1 MKNYASQYRFLFLS
15 LWILLYN
22 IYPSWALPVSVNLR
36 LLIFTSLL
44 LYLSVSAYLIHH
56 ILKSFSCNKSLLIYP
71 ENPRLQLNNH
81 LGLLILCLIAFL
93 LHLYPITFPVILD
106 GDEPAHLQ
114 GAVGIYLF
122 LDSLSQR
129 FTGLTAQYPSLILT
143 AIVFLFI
150 KSKEAKEFIKKVIN
164 SLRPYSIPIIVFL
177 LFGYFFLMRDLP
189 YHQLLVRYPP
199 LAKIMYVISYLY
211 TGINPVLPR
220 TLQII
225 FYLAGA
231 IYLYRSI
238 NLFRK
243 KETALIGASIY
254 LFSPLV
260 FYFANFAELASGVV
274 FFIIIISFYFLRY
287 LRDRDDRDIL
297 LTSFLIG
304 IGFFYKRDILL
315 MLFIC
320 LTYLIIKWL
329 YHRDF
334 HLKLIFNLSLLSI
347 IPVIPWLIIGKF
359 FSERNYQIILSHL
372 VSPEILF
379 SYFLM
384 IPTQLSWVMFFIFLA
399 SIVYFLLS
407 KREPLKLHFALV
419 FIFYYLFYVADV
431 MERIHRFSLALY
443 PAIAVFI
450 ALFISEIAERIKLK
464 WPVFFII
471 TAYLIA
477 ISTVW
482 QAPPVEDDFVT
493 YRNIKSRYFPVDKA
507 MRWVKDNVK
516 DGEKILILRVAPSVF
531 YRDKY
536 NIDRAKIIDFWY
548 DLREFN
554 TPQKLRTF
562 CEDNNITYIMFS
574 YGPAYPIDNRTKI
587 LEYLKENPYM
597 EFAEIAVFSMDKNYI
612 FVYKVN

>member
-211 TGINPVLPR
+211 TGINLVLPR